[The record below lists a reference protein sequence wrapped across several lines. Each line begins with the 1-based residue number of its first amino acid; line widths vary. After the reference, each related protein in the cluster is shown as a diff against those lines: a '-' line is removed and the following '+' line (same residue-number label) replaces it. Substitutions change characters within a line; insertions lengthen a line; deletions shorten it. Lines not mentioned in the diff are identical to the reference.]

1 MISPVV
7 VARNQMK
14 PLTHAFWPLG
24 ILGGCYP
31 NAVVSGFFYCPYVIR
46 TPYVNKHL
54 HGWRGREHRAAL
66 HPADNPGELC
76 ARYRRRRGYK
86 VKQDPHRMNRTL
98 KGKLAGIARGLSV
111 RLLTLGEPMSERKV
125 AP

>member
-1 MISPVV
+1 MICPIAVES
-7 VARNQMK
+7 NSMK
-14 PLTHAFWPLG
+14 PLNSTLALG
-24 ILGGCYP
+24 LIRR
-31 NAVVSGFFYCPYVIR
+31 VSTEGRAKWLFLLPHVIR

-54 HGWRGREHRAAL
+54 HGWRGREHRAAS

-86 VKQDPHRMNRTL
+86 VKQDPHRMNRTP